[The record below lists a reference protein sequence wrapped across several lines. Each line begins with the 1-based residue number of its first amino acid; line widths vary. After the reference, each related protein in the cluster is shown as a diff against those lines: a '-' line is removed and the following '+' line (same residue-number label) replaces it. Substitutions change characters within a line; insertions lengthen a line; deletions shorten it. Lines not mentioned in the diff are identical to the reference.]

1 MKFRYIIIP
10 LFLFILSACGTST
23 RITGSWVNEEQL
35 ADKDYNN
42 VFIAALTGDRQ
53 LQSTL
58 ENELAT
64 RAELRGVNAIT
75 SHNTFTRTFTS
86 DNKPSKEELLST
98 IKNTEADAI
107 FTVTVQDVETDTH
120 YVPGTSMYPTPVRY
134 SYYGNF
140 YGYYD
145 TMFPITYNT
154 GYYTEDK
161 VYYMESNLYDAETEE
176 LLWSAQSKT
185 YDPVDVEIF
194 VEEYAEAIADQ
205 LADDGLIKE
214 KSR

>member
-1 MKFRYIIIP
+1 MLI
-10 LFLFILSACGTST
+10 ACGSST
-23 RITGSWVNEEQL
+23 RITGSWVNKEKL

-42 VFIAALTGDRQ
+42 VFIAALTSDRQ

-98 IKNTEADAI
+98 IKTSDADAI

-120 YVPGTSMYPTPVRY
+120 YVPGNTVYPTPLLY
-134 SYYGNF
+134 SYYGDF

-145 TMFPITYNT
+145 TMYPIAYNT

-161 VYYMESNLYDAETEE
+161 VYYMESNLYDADTEE

-214 KSR
+214 K